1 MSQHWR
7 RFRSRRIVLAAVL
20 AACLAGGCNRHGAA
34 GADDEKHE
42 AAKTEPAEA
51 GHHDRVKISKEAAE
65 ENHVNVEP
73 VAKRVLVP
81 RLRAA
86 ARVTLNAETAAR
98 VSTPVGGRVAE
109 VKAHLGDAVHQGDEL
124 VIIESTDLG
133 EAQSDLLQKAAA
145 QAAAEAAS
153 EAARVSYQRGLEL
166 LEKAQGVAKGEVD
179 KRHADLLA
187 AQAAAR
193 SAAVAATAART
204 RLKLLGMPDDAVDRL
219 AGGGKV
225 DPRYAVRAPIDGT
238 IIRLDVTRGVLVAP
252 DKDPLLDIADLRT
265 VWVLADV
272 PEPLAGSVRP
282 GAAAHVAASQAGSGW
297 DGKVAYVSPVVDAA
311 TRSVPVRV
319 VVQNESGAL
328 RPGMFVSA
336 DIEEATE
343 KPPEPVISVPDD
355 AVQSIEGEASVFV
368 PVEGE
373 EDEFEKKV
381 VKVGDPVGGFVAV
394 ESGLKEGDKVVTE
407 GAFVLKAELSK
418 PAEEQ

>member
-1 MSQHWR
+1 
-7 RFRSRRIVLAAVL
+7 
-20 AACLAGGCNRHGAA
+20 
-34 GADDEKHE
+34 
-42 AAKTEPAEA
+42 
-51 GHHDRVKISKEAAE
+51 
-65 ENHVNVEP
+65 
-73 VAKRVLVP
+73 
-81 RLRAA
+81 
-86 ARVTLNAETAAR
+86 
-98 VSTPVGGRVAE
+98 

-133 EAQSDLLQKAAA
+133 EAQSDLLQKVAA
-145 QAAAEAAS
+145 QAAAEAAA

-166 LEKAQGVAKGEVD
+166 LEKAQGVARGEVD

-204 RLKLLGMPDDAVDRL
+204 RLKLLGMPDGAVDQL
-219 AGGGKV
+219 AAGGKV
-225 DPRYAVRAPIDGT
+225 DPRYAVRAPIDGS

-272 PEPLAGSVRP
+272 PEPMAGSVRP
-282 GAAAHVAASQAGSGW
+282 GAAAHVAPSQAGSGW
-297 DGKVAYVSPVVDAA
+297 DGKVAYVSPVVDAT

-319 VVQNESGAL
+319 VVQNENGSL

-343 KPPEPVISVPDD
+343 KPPEPVLSIPDD
-355 AVQSIEGEASVFV
+355 AVQTIEGETAVFV

-373 EDEFEKKV
+373 EGTFVKKV
-381 VKVGDPVGGFVAV
+381 VKVAEPVGGFVVV
-394 ESGLKEGDKVVTE
+394 ESGLHEGDKVVTE

-418 PAEEQ
+418 PAEEE